1 METVPQSDAGD
12 NFQTGNRWTPAKLA
26 ALAAGKPRYW
36 TPRRLASLQVA
47 GNRCGFDLQRPRLSI
62 TVTPHR
68 HTFIARAQE
77 RAVTFYAD
85 RDDVRGER
93 AEAVVLVVQA
103 MLARC
108 SIVNLRVVDHET
120 GKGISRRKLARA
132 AGLSISRVKGALHY
146 LDAAGY
152 LGGFQP
158 RDHNGDGLPTVRWF
172 TKAFFVALGLL
183 REANGNRAA
192 RGVAPIRA
200 EAFTESIVGRA
211 LVRRRRIELAART
224 RATWRP
230 PAS

>member
-1 METVPQSDAGD
+1 MERIPLSDSGD

-26 ALAAGKPRYW
+26 ALAARKPRYW

-47 GNRCGFDLQRPRLSI
+47 GNRCGFDIERPRLAI
-62 TVTPHR
+62 TPHR
-68 HTFIARAQE
+68 HGFIALAQL

-103 MLARC
+103 LLARC

-120 GKGISRRKLARA
+120 GKGISRRKLARV
-132 AGLSISRVKGALHY
+132 AGVSVSRVKGALHY
-146 LDAAGY
+146 LNAAGY
-152 LGGFQP
+152 LGGFQA
-158 RDHNGDGLPTVRWF
+158 RDDDGNGLPTVRWF

-183 REANGNRAA
+183 REVNGNRAA
-192 RGVAPIRA
+192 RGVAPIRE

-211 LVRRRRIELAART
+211 LVRRRRIELAAQM
-224 RATWRP
+224 RARWRRP
-230 PAS
+230 GQL